1 VIKEPSPDLSPVL
14 RNKELMSDTATD
26 NKRIAKN
33 TILLYIRTFLVM
45 IISLYTSR
53 VVLQVL
59 GVEDYGVYQVVGGMV
74 AMFAVISQSLSS
86 AISRFITYEIGSG
99 NTERL
104 SFVFSTSRVVQ
115 LVIAIIVVIVGEIV
129 GLWFMHTQMQIPD
142 GRLEAANWVLQ
153 FSLISFVVNLLSIP
167 YNACIIAHEHMKMYA
182 YVSIIEA
189 LGKLAI
195 CFLIMASPIDKL
207 VYYALL
213 LMLLSVLIRII
224 YTIYCRRYFN
234 ECKSPIHFHKNIF
247 EGMFGFAGWSFF
259 TNTNF
264 LLNTQGVNMLINVFF
279 GVTFN
284 AARGLANQVEGAVV
298 QFVNSFTTAIN
309 PQITK
314 SYAAGEKEEM
324 FNLVCRGAKFSFFLM
339 YLMALPLIFEADM
352 VMHIWLTVVPEKTV
366 LFVQL
371 SLILGMF
378 DCIGSTSVTACMA
391 TGKIRKYSL
400 VIGTLGLLEF
410 PLVWIAFS
418 AGGAIELAYY
428 LYIVVKAVVILVR
441 MLLMR
446 GMVGMPVS
454 VYLTNGLLPIA
465 IVAVVAAVP
474 SVLVAISLPQGY
486 LRLIVS
492 IVVGVLSVGMTALYL
507 GMTKG
512 ERTTIISKA
521 MVVVNERILKR
532 KQ

>member
-1 VIKEPSPDLSPVL
+1 
-14 RNKELMSDTATD
+14 MSDTATD

-45 IISLYTSR
+45 LISLYTSR

-59 GVEDYGVYQVVGGMV
+59 GVEDFGVYQVVGGMV

-129 GLWFMHTQMQIPD
+129 GLWFMHTQMQIPY

-247 EGMFGFAGWSFF
+247 KEMFGFAGWSFF

-298 QFVNSFTTAIN
+298 LFVNSFTTAIN

>member
-1 VIKEPSPDLSPVL
+1 MLENTVS
-14 RNKELMSDTATD
+14 N
-26 NKRIAKN
+26 NRIAKN
-33 TILLYIRTFLVM
+33 TVLLYARTLFVM
-45 IISLYTSR
+45 IISLFTSR
-53 VVLQVL
+53 LILQVL

-86 AISRFITYEIGSG
+86 AISRFITYEIGSE
-99 NTERL
+99 NKERL
-104 SFVFSTSRVVQ
+104 IAVFSTSKVVQ
-115 LVIAIIVVIVGEIV
+115 LIIAGIVLILGEII
-129 GLWFMHTQMQIPD
+129 GLWFMHTHMKIPV
-142 GRLEAANWVLQ
+142 GRMEAANWVLQ
-153 FSLISFVVNLLSIP
+153 FTMISFCINLLNIP
-167 YNACIIAHEHMKMYA
+167 YNACIIAHEHMKAFA
-182 YVSIIEA
+182 YISIFES
-189 LGKLAI
+189 LGKLGI
-195 CFLIMASPIDKL
+195 CFLLKASPIDKL
-207 VYYALL
+207 VYYAFL
-213 LMLLSVLIRII
+213 LMALTFGIRAIFAL
-224 YTIYCRRYFN
+224 YCRNHFEEYH
-234 ECKSPIHFHKNIF
+234 SPYHFHKLIF
-247 EGMFGFAGWSFF
+247 KEMFGFAGWSFY
-259 TNTNF
+259 TNTNY

-314 SYAAGEKEEM
+314 CYAAGDKVEM
-324 FNLVCRGAKFSFFLM
+324 YTLVCRGAKFSFFLM
-339 YLMALPLIFEADM
+339 YLMALPLIFEADT

-391 TGKIRKYSL
+391 TGKIKKYSL
-400 VIGTLGLLEF
+400 VIGTLGILEF
-410 PLVWIAFS
+410 PLVWIAFA

-446 GMVGMPVS
+446 GMVGMS
-454 VYLTNGLLPIA
+454 ARMYLTRGLLPIVIVAIIAAIPSA
-465 IVAVVAAVP
+465 IVTM
-474 SVLVAISLPQGY
+474 SMQQGY

-492 IVVGVLSVGMTALYL
+492 IVVGVLSVGLTALYL

-512 ERTTIISKA
+512 ERTTIKSKA
-521 MVVVNERILKR
+521 MTVIKEKILIR

>member
-1 VIKEPSPDLSPVL
+1 
-14 RNKELMSDTATD
+14 MSDTSSN

-33 TILLYIRTFLVM
+33 TILLYVRTFLVM
-45 IISLYTSR
+45 VISLYTSR
-53 VVLQVL
+53 VILQVL

-104 SFVFSTSRVVQ
+104 NSVFSTSRVVQ

-129 GLWFMHTQMQIPD
+129 GLWFLYTHMQIPD
-142 GRLEAANWVLQ
+142 GRMEAANWVLQ
-153 FSLISFVVNLLSIP
+153 LSLISFVVNLLSIP
-167 YNACIIAHEHMKMYA
+167 YNACLIAHEHMKMYA
-182 YVSIIEA
+182 YVSIVEA
-189 LGKLAI
+189 LGKLGI
-195 CFLIMASPIDKL
+195 CFMIMASPIDKL

-213 LMLLSVLIRII
+213 LMLLSVIIRII
-224 YTIYCRRYFN
+224 YTIYCRSYFC
-234 ECKSPIHFHKNIF
+234 ECKSPLHFHRNVFK
-247 EGMFGFAGWSFF
+247 EMFGFAGWSFY

-284 AARGLANQVEGAVV
+284 AARGLANQVEGAVI

-314 SYAAGEKEEM
+314 SYAAGDKMEM
-324 FNLVCRGAKFSFFLM
+324 YTLVCRGAKFSFFLM
-339 YLMALPLIFEADM
+339 YLMALPLIFEADT

-378 DCIGSTSVTACMA
+378 DCFGSTSVTACMA
-391 TGKIRKYSL
+391 TGKIKKYSL

-410 PLVWIAFS
+410 PLVWIAFA

-428 LYIVVKAVVILVR
+428 LYIVVKAVVIIVR

-446 GMVGMPVS
+446 GMVGMPVRM
-454 VYLTNGLLPIA
+454 YLSRGLMPIVIVA
-465 IVAVVAAVP
+465 IVAAIP
-474 SVLVAISLPQGY
+474 SVIVTMSMPQGY

-492 IVVGVLSVGMTALYL
+492 IVVGVLSVGLAALYL
-507 GMTKG
+507 GMTIG

-521 MVVVNERILKR
+521 LTVLNNRMIRSKS
-532 KQ
+532 Q